1 MRKGSYR
8 AVSTSSPCQTAAWC
22 CQGVMAFSFE
32 YQGLFERIEIV
43 SEFCLGLDRM
53 YFFLL
58 YWKQVAPCL
67 PSWLLHFSLPVFS
80 IHRKI
85 YFFSS
90 HLCFDPSKF
99 LILFCTCAF
108 SWSHISS
115 GKPSKSA
122 QAPVTKHHGLR
133 SLSNSPL
140 SVLETGRARTSCRQI
155 CCLVRALFLAC
166 RQQPS
171 LQVLTWPFLQQVHVE
186 AESNVLFLFV

>member
-8 AVSTSSPCQTAAWC
+8 AVSTSSPCQTVAWC

-32 YQGLFERIEIV
+32 YHGLFERIEIV
-43 SEFCLGLDRM
+43 NGFCLGLDRM
-53 YFFLL
+53 YFSFFIGSKLPL
-58 YWKQVAPCL
+58 ACL
-67 PSWLLHFSLPVFS
+67 PNFFIFLFQSFPSIVRFTSFLPTSVLTHLNSSF
-80 IHRKI
+80 
-85 YFFSS
+85 YFV
-90 HLCFDPSKF
+90 LCP
-99 LILFCTCAF
+99 F
-108 SWSHISS
+108 SWSPISS

-133 SLSNSPL
+133 SLSNNPL

-171 LQVLTWPFLQQVHVE
+171 PHVLTWPFLQQVHVDTDRE
-186 AESNVLFLFV
+186 